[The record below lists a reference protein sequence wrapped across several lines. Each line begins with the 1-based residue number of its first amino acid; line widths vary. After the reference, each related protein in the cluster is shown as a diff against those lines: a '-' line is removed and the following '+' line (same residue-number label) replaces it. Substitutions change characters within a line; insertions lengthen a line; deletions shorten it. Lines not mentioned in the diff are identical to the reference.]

1 MNTTLEKVLKTC
13 SDALPKSFRA
23 DKIVKTIA
31 MKKQLELG
39 IDEEGSHVLS
49 FIVAEDLS
57 NEEIIKL
64 SEERGKKVRQRIDN
78 MYLRH

>member
-1 MNTTLEKVLKTC
+1 MV
-13 SDALPKSFRA
+13 
-23 DKIVKTIA
+23 
-31 MKKQLELG
+31 KKQLELG

-57 NEEIIKL
+57 NEIIKL
-64 SEERGKKVRQRIDN
+64 SEERGKEVRQRIDN